1 MWLEFFDM
9 INTTIDW
16 SDSEQNNFNGKTN
29 KDKLKNFLIKRKE
42 TTMKFVNIFAHII
55 KRDDNKTKL

>member
-1 MWLEFFDM
+1 M

-16 SDSEQNNFNGKTN
+16 SDAEQNNFNGKIN
-29 KDKLKNFLIKRKE
+29 KDKLKKFLIKTKE
-42 TTMKFVNIFAHII
+42 KTMKFINIFVHII